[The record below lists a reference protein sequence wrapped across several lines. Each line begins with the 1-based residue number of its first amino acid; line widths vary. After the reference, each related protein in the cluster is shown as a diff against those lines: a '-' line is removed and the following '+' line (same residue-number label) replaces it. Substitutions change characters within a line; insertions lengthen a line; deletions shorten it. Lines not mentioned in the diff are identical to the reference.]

1 LFTGIDF
8 FIFSVYRK
16 SKPRG
21 SANFR
26 LGSNP
31 NQKARNPMIQADS
44 VLSTPPINM
53 SAIAL
58 HLRLK
63 AAGMRLERVSND
75 SYRILWRRHQL
86 VVSDLTLLQA
96 AMFIDRALVRR

>member
-1 LFTGIDF
+1 M
-8 FIFSVYRK
+8 
-16 SKPRG
+16 
-21 SANFR
+21 A
-26 LGSNP
+26 
-31 NQKARNPMIQADS
+31 QADR
-44 VLSTPPINM
+44 VLSTPPINT
-53 SAIAL
+53 SADNDPQSPCNCLMCIAEGDNSPHRDRPQSPAACEQAL
-58 HLRLK
+58 HLRIK

>member
-1 LFTGIDF
+1 MT
-8 FIFSVYRK
+8 
-16 SKPRG
+16 
-21 SANFR
+21 
-26 LGSNP
+26 
-31 NQKARNPMIQADS
+31 QADR
-44 VLSTPPINM
+44 VLSTPPINT
-53 SAIAL
+53 SADNDPLMCIAEGDNSPHRDRPQSPATCELAL
-58 HLRLK
+58 HIRLK

>member
-1 LFTGIDF
+1 
-8 FIFSVYRK
+8 
-16 SKPRG
+16 
-21 SANFR
+21 
-26 LGSNP
+26 
-31 NQKARNPMIQADS
+31 MIQANS
-44 VLSTPPINM
+44 VHSTPPTNM

-63 AAGMRLERVSND
+63 AAGML
-75 SYRILWRRHQL
+75 LRRTGPDDYQIVWKNQM